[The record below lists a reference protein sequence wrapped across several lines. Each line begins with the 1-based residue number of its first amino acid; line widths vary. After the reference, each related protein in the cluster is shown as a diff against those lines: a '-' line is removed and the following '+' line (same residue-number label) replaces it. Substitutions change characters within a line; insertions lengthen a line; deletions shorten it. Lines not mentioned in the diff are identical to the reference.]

1 LPDVFVV
8 SDHIVSPLGNGTA
21 ENFRQLAT
29 GVSGIARQEAG
40 TLSARP
46 FYASLMDT
54 SLAGPALTGGGFT
67 AFGER
72 WGGEGRHASSGTT
85 VPSFSQPA
93 GLFTRFELLLL
104 EATHGALRGSGIDP
118 GDPGT
123 ILIVSTTKG
132 NIQLLETAPCS
143 PALKE
148 RISLHTSAR
157 LVGERLGFAAR
168 PIVVSN
174 ACISGLLAIITG
186 ARLLRAGRYK
196 HAVIAG
202 ADVISRFIL
211 SGFESF
217 QAVSPEPCKPFD
229 VNRTGI
235 SLGEGAGAMVL
246 SVVPAAG
253 PAPTAYPAGP
263 GAGHS
268 SASRLTPI
276 RVLGGAS
283 GNDANH
289 ISGPSRT
296 GKELAHVITGAL
308 GESLLEGRPIDF
320 ISAHGTATPYN
331 DEMEAKAITL
341 AGLGSVPVHSL
352 KGYYGHT
359 FGAAGLIESI
369 ISIQSL
375 REDCLIPS
383 KGFEQLG
390 VSEPINVIQS
400 LVRTPLNLCL
410 KTASGFG
417 GCNAAVV
424 FGKSGTV

>member
-1 LPDVFVV
+1 MP
-8 SDHIVSPLGNGTA
+8 S
-21 ENFRQLAT
+21 
-29 GVSGIARQEAG
+29 
-40 TLSARP
+40 
-46 FYASLMDT
+46 YASHG
-54 SLAGPALTGGGFT
+54 S
-67 AFGER
+67 
-72 WGGEGRHASSGTT
+72 
-85 VPSFSQPA
+85 
-93 GLFTRFELLLL
+93 FTRFEALLL
-104 EATHGALRGSGIDP
+104 AAIGGALRDSGVDPADP
-118 GDPGT
+118 GA
-123 ILIVSTTKG
+123 ILIISTTKG
-132 NIQLLETAPCS
+132 NIQLLESEPYSA
-143 PALKE
+143 ALKE

-157 LVGERLGFAAR
+157 LVGEHLGFAAR

-174 ACISGLLAIITG
+174 ACISGSLAIITG
-186 ARLLRAGRYK
+186 ARLLRAGKYR

-202 ADVISRFIL
+202 ADIVSRFIL

-229 VNRTGI
+229 AGRMGI
-235 SLGEGAGAMVL
+235 SLGEGAAAMVL
-246 SVVPAAG
+246 STGGVAAAAD
-253 PAPTAYPAGP
+253 PEPDSRSAGNY
-263 GAGHS
+263 A
-268 SASRLTPI
+268 PI

-296 GKELAHVITGAL
+296 GRELANVITQALEESRLMEESSSGA
-308 GESLLEGRPIDF
+308 GADPGGHPIDF
-320 ISAHGTATPYN
+320 ISAHGTATLYN

-369 ISIQSL
+369 ISVQSI
-375 REDCLIPS
+375 REDVLIPS

-400 LVRTPLNLCL
+400 LVRTPLRYCL

-424 FGKSGTV
+424 FAKSGIV

>member
-1 LPDVFVV
+1 MPDVFIVA
-8 SDHIVSPLGNGTA
+8 DHIVSPLGDGTA
-21 ENFRQLAT
+21 ANFRQLCA
-29 GVSGIARQEAG
+29 GVSGIERQEAG
-40 TLSARP
+40 SISPKP
-46 FYASLMDT
+46 FYAALMGDELSAFGKNKDAEDAGFPT
-54 SLAGPALTGGGFT
+54 GSGPALAGGGP
-67 AFGER
+67 
-72 WGGEGRHASSGTT
+72 ASS
-85 VPSFSQPA
+85 
-93 GLFTRFELLLL
+93 FTRFEHLLL
-104 EATHGALRGSGIDP
+104 AAIGGALRGSGIDP
-118 GDPGT
+118 SDPGT
-123 ILIVSTTKG
+123 ILIISTTKG
-132 NIQLLETAPCS
+132 NIQLLETEPYS

-157 LVGERLGFAAR
+157 LVGEYLGFTAR

-229 VNRTGI
+229 AGRTGI

-246 SVVPAAG
+246 STDRYPSGPPEPGRLHAGDAAAG
-253 PAPTAYPAGP
+253 PDSPPPAGRT
-263 GAGHS
+263 AFV
-268 SASRLTPI
+268 

-296 GKELAHVITGAL
+296 GRELANVITQAL
-308 GESLLEGRPIDF
+308 EESRLMALPIDF
-320 ISAHGTATPYN
+320 ISAHGTATLYN

-341 AGLGSVPVHSL
+341 AGLGSVPIHSL

-369 ISIQSL
+369 ISVQSL
-375 REDCLIPS
+375 REDILIPS
-383 KGFEQLG
+383 KGFEHLG

-400 LVRTPLNLCL
+400 LVRAPLHSCL

-417 GCNAAVV
+417 GCNAAIV
-424 FGKSGTV
+424 FTKSGIA

>member
-1 LPDVFVV
+1 LPEVFVLA
-8 SDHIVSPLGNGTA
+8 DHIVSPLGDGTA
-21 ENFRQLAT
+21 ENFRQLSA
-29 GVSGIARQEAG
+29 GVSGIERREAG
-40 TLSARP
+40 NISSKA
-46 FYASLMDT
+46 FYASLFREDF
-54 SLAGPALTGGGFT
+54 L
-67 AFGER
+67 AFGQSRARE
-72 WGGEGRHASSGTT
+72 AA
-85 VPSFSQPA
+85 PS
-93 GLFTRFELLLL
+93 FTRFEQLLL
-104 EATHGALRGSGIDP
+104 AAISGALQKSSALPGVGVDP
-118 GDPGT
+118 SDPDT
-123 ILIVSTTKG
+123 ILIISTTKG
-132 NIQLLETAPCS
+132 NIQLLETAPYS
-143 PALKE
+143 AALAE

-157 LVGERLGFAAR
+157 LIAQHLGFTTT
-168 PIVVSN
+168 PLVVSN
-174 ACISGLLAIITG
+174 ACISGLLAIIVGT
-186 ARLLRAGRYK
+186 RLLRAGKYK

-202 ADVISRFIL
+202 ADIVSRFIL

-229 VNRTGI
+229 AGRAGI

-246 SVVPAAG
+246 STSPATGAVG
-253 PAPTAYPAGP
+253 VQHP
-263 GAGHS
+263 G
-268 SASRLTPI
+268 RLATI

-296 GKELAHVITGAL
+296 GRELAHVITRAMAESGLIAGSGLTAAASLGTGAL
-308 GESLLEGRPIDF
+308 PVCSPIDF

-359 FGAAGLIESI
+359 FGAAGMIESI
-369 ISIQSL
+369 ISIQSM

-400 LVRTPLNLCL
+400 LRRTPLHHCL

-424 FGKSGTV
+424 FSKSPTL